1 MVRLIP
7 ALFLVLAASAC
18 AKTAATPEGRDS
30 DVAPTSPTGQTST
43 QQSDWAAIEQLEAQ
57 AKAMAKADG
66 CSATSDCST
75 GAVGRKACGSPRYYL
90 TYCRKTT
97 DVTALNAKLEEI
109 VKAETAYNTK
119 YNVVSTCEM
128 RVPPAVEAVGGSC
141 QAK

>member
-7 ALFLVLAASAC
+7 ALFLAVAASAC
-18 AKTAATPEGRDS
+18 AKTGATPEGRDS
-30 DVAPTSPTGQTST
+30 DVAPTSPNGQTST
-43 QQSDWAAIEQLEAQ
+43 QQSDWAAIEQLEAR

-66 CSATSDCST
+66 CSVSSDCAT

-97 DVTALNAKLEEI
+97 DVAALNAKLDEI
-109 VKAETAYNTK
+109 IRAETAYNTK

-128 RVPPAVEAVGGSC
+128 RLPPEVEASGGSC
-141 QAK
+141 RAK